1 MYYAFAFLSGF
12 LITFL
17 VTLYK
22 NPGMPVDTM
31 IVLGQNSTAVG
42 IMAIVIY
49 AIIDTYVEDTK

>member
-31 IVLGQNSTAVG
+31 IVLGLNSTAIG

-49 AIIDTYVEDTK
+49 AIIDAYVEDTK

>member
-31 IVLGQNSTAVG
+31 IILGLNSTATG